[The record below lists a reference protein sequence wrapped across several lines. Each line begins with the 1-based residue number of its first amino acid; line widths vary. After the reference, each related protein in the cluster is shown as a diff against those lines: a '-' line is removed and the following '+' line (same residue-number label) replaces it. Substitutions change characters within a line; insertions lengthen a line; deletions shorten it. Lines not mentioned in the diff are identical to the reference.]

1 VPRCF
6 NPFVNVYR
14 ADGNAGAVS
23 IADIMIYR
31 YICPMNPKFLRRFH
45 FAPNIVAIMLVILVQ
60 FLGKLRIYRHILPT
74 NAEIP

>member
-1 VPRCF
+1 
-6 NPFVNVYR
+6 
-14 ADGNAGAVS
+14 
-23 IADIMIYR
+23 MIYR